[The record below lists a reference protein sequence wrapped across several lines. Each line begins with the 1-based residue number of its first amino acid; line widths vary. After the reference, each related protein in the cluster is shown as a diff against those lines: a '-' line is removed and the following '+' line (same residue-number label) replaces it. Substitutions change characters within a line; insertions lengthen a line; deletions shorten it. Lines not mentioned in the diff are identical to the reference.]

1 MSWKI
6 LSENFHSW
14 NWVDSKILEF
24 SALFKIKSWNFLQKK
39 FQNFHDKLGF
49 LEFSGPTIFLLAIFC
64 LEIFCPGI
72 LFHGKYMDSRHCV
85 LAKMM
90 EKYGKRDYFFV
101 MDADS
106 IAFDLNRYITEYQD
120 SYWILRET

>member
-1 MSWKI
+1 MHI
-6 LSENFHSW
+6 
-14 NWVDSKILEF
+14 
-24 SALFKIKSWNFLQKK
+24 
-39 FQNFHDKLGF
+39 
-49 LEFSGPTIFLLAIFC
+49 
-64 LEIFCPGI
+64 
-72 LFHGKYMDSRHCV
+72 RHCV